1 MDGIKKEISAA
12 IERTLEGK
20 VKQSEI
26 ASLIE
31 NPPSPKMGDLAFPCF
46 KLAAILKTQ
55 PNAIAKELSQKVA
68 LPKGVESIQAAGP
81 YLNFFLEKHGIARKA
96 IEAVL
101 KQREK
106 FGRSSFGNGQRAMV
120 EYSAP
125 NSNKPL
131 HLGHLRNN
139 SCGVAISRILEANS
153 FKVVKANLVNDR
165 GIHIC
170 KSMLAYKL
178 FGNGKS
184 PKNAGKKPDHFVGEY
199 YVLYNKKVGENQGL
213 EEQAYQL
220 LQKWEKK
227 DKQTIALWKKMRS
240 WAVQGFKETYR
251 DFGSSFDVWF
261 FESQFYDKAQPIIEL
276 GKKKGIFKAND
287 EGALVALLEPHGM
300 PNKTV
305 LRADGTSIYITND
318 LALTEHKF
326 EKFKLNESL
335 WVVGSEQDLYFRQL
349 FKIFGILGFKWAKNC
364 RHLSHGMVYLPSGK
378 LKSREGKVIDA
389 DEIIAEMK
397 GLAAEEIKK
406 RDKKIN
412 AKELGKRSRAIALA
426 AIKFHM
432 LKIAAQKDLLF
443 NPAESIS
450 FEGETGP
457 YIQYTCAR
465 ARSILR
471 KAKGGKPKSFDRLS
485 SKEEQRLLKLLASYP
500 KAVKKALMQLS
511 PHIICQ
517 CLIETAEAFNTFY
530 HLHPVIKAKSDELRN
545 ERLAL
550 VQATVQVLKNG
561 LQLLDI
567 EAIEKM

>member
-1 MDGIKKEISAA
+1 MAEFRKKIATA
-12 IERTLEGK
+12 IEKAVEGK
-20 VKQSEI
+20 MNQKEI

-31 NPPSPKMGDLAFPCF
+31 VPPSPKMGDFAFPCF
-46 KLAAILKTQ
+46 NLAILIKKA
-55 PNAIAKELSQKVA
+55 PDVIAKELSQKAV
-68 LPKGVESIQAAGP
+68 LPKGVERTDAKGP
-81 YLNFFLEKHGIARKA
+81 YLNFFIAKQDIAKDA

-101 KQREK
+101 KQKEK
-106 FGRSSFGNGQRAMV
+106 YGKGSFCKGQKAMV

-125 NSNKPL
+125 NSNKPM

-139 SCGVAISRILEANS
+139 SIGMAITNILEANG
-153 FKVVKANLVNDR
+153 FKAVKANLINDR

-178 FGNGKS
+178 FGKGTTPKS
-184 PKNAGKKPDHFVGEY
+184 AKKKPDHFVGDY
-199 YVLYNKKVGENQGL
+199 YLLFNQKVKQDESL
-213 EEQAYQL
+213 EEQAYRL
-220 LQKWEKK
+220 LQKWEEK
-227 DKQTIALWKKMRS
+227 DKRTMALWNKMRD

-251 DFGSSFDVWF
+251 EFGSKFDAWF
-261 FESQFYDKAQPIIEL
+261 FESEMYDKAKPLIEL
-276 GKKKGIFKAND
+276 GKKKDLFKQND
-287 EGALVALLEPHGM
+287 EGALVAKLEAQGL
-300 PNKTV
+300 PNKTI

-318 LALTEHKF
+318 LALTKYKF

-349 FKIFGILGFKWAKNC
+349 FKIFGILGFNWAKNC

-389 DEIIAEMK
+389 DEIIAEIK

-406 RDKKIN
+406 RGEKLN
-412 AKELGKRSRAIALA
+412 AKQLEERSRAIALA

-432 LKIAAQKDLLF
+432 LKIAVQKNLLF
-443 NPAESIS
+443 NPRESIS

-457 YIQYTCAR
+457 YVQYAYAR

-471 KAKGGKPKSFDRLS
+471 KAKGGRPKSFDRLS

-500 KAVKKALMQLS
+500 KAVKKALLQLS

-530 HLHPVIKAKSDELRN
+530 HKHPVIKAESDELRK

-550 VQATVQVLKNG
+550 VQATSQVLKNG